1 MFFLPGFSPS
11 LSDRLNDDIRLPNF
25 GRLKYAQLFN
35 GLPTTVS
42 GGMPAVCAGLCE
54 EALNLCHAYGGVL
67 FLHTQPTG
75 SLNAMLTQMGGIVAE
90 NLTNLDPMKDAE
102 TAFFIHYNEC
112 VERYAAHSD
121 KVDIA
126 YIRAVKVLCEAGGMA
141 ATLFRLEDY
150 AYEADISRDV
160 QALLR
165 RGNRRIAAS
174 LRVSD
179 ETQQRTRNVLTQ
191 LCEQYHGQLNS
202 GAAKNGVSLAS
213 ALNEGRIV
221 SIDIGRSTRS
231 RSIADIAQLM
241 SADPFRIVIDARR
254 QKPSPL
260 WQDFI
265 REHLHSVALYILPS
279 LFDRDVQEIG
289 RSMPR
294 KLFFPGGGMENKE
307 LEALLGEQW
316 VDVISTQ
323 ESRSRNHGHAFGLL
337 SLPSVNGGA
346 GSQDGFTITPTRV
359 SRISVRQLNSLG
371 PSEGI
376 LIDPQ
381 GAGLFSVA

>member
-1 MFFLPGFSPS
+1 MFFLPGFFSS
-11 LSDRLNDDIRLPNF
+11 HSDRLNNAIRLPDF
-25 GRLKYAQLFN
+25 GRLNYAQLFN
-35 GLPTTVS
+35 GLPTAVS
-42 GGMPAVCAGLCE
+42 GGMPPICAGLCE

-67 FLHTQPTG
+67 FLHTQPAD
-75 SLNAMLTQMGGIVAE
+75 SLNAMLTQMGEIVAE

-102 TAFFIHYNEC
+102 NAFFIHYNEC
-112 VERYAAHSD
+112 IERYRQHSD

-126 YIRAVKVLCEAGGMA
+126 YIRAVKALCEAGGMA

-150 AYEADISRDV
+150 AYEADISQDV
-160 QALLR
+160 QTLLR

-179 ETQQRTRNVLTQ
+179 QTQQSTRNVLTQ
-191 LCEQYHGQLNS
+191 LCEEYNGQLNR
-202 GAAKNGVSLAS
+202 GTAKNGVSLAS

-221 SIDIGRSTRS
+221 SIDIGSSSRS
-231 RSIADIAQLM
+231 RSISDIAQLM
-241 SADPFRIVIDARR
+241 SAAPFRIVIDAQR

-279 LFDRDVQEIG
+279 LFDRDMQEIG

-294 KLFFPGGGMENKE
+294 KLFFPSGGMDNRE

-316 VDVISTQ
+316 VDIISTQ

-359 SRISVRQLNSLG
+359 SRISVRQLINLRPNQG
-371 PSEGI
+371 V